1 MAYGSICRLK
11 IDQRYSIGQIAGWKL
26 RKSPMNTI
34 FAPFEKTL
42 TAFDMNKKM
51 PIMQIAGRQEK
62 RQT

>member
-1 MAYGSICRLK
+1 
-11 IDQRYSIGQIAGWKL
+11 
-26 RKSPMNTI
+26 MNTI